1 MSVGAPQDKKILKSF
16 GRFTL
21 RHFLLLTMLP
31 MIILLIGAGVV
42 TFSLS
47 KNVEQH
53 TDTLARNTVTNVLT
67 AQRGAVNLEGL
78 RISLR
83 SLVNAVDPGRAR
95 EAYINAWSLLS
106 ESSLDRHDA
115 TKESML
121 GLLASVQEVWAE
133 RQKYDAERHRIHEYW
148 RTIYADLMTAFALG
162 RPVAIEEMP
171 PIQFNAMEHASY
183 RDFDLAAH
191 QQQVQDF
198 KTMYEMVCS
207 QKPVGSASTRQAFKE
222 RCLEVEK
229 VGRELEGI
237 VLNLT
242 RVKDEFEASVDKMEA
257 KTLALRTEYSA
268 IETTQLIEDIKH
280 INNITDPTLPA
291 VILLGVVI
299 ALMLCVIFLGFYTL
313 LKPLQQ
319 LIHEVHD
326 FMDSDKIPENH
337 PKSWVAEIN
346 ETIHWLMRF
355 CEMTKLDR
363 EEKRH
368 IENQYSQLLTEATT
382 DALTGVANRKALQDL
397 VKKSTGK
404 VQAATGVLM
413 IDIDHFKNI
422 NDTRGHPFGD
432 LILQSL
438 GRQLKHHIRATD
450 LIYRYGGE
458 EFCIV
463 MPDITEDSLVTAAHR
478 LLATV
483 HAISKSNASIL
494 PNGEA
499 KDPLTISIG
508 ISSVT
513 QDFNQKSLTELVA
526 EADKAL
532 YAAKH
537 AGRDCWRV
545 FTEQKSKRTHEDLS
559 DEVNLAQ

>member
-1 MSVGAPQDKKILKSF
+1 
-16 GRFTL
+16 
-21 RHFLLLTMLP
+21 
-31 MIILLIGAGVV
+31 
-42 TFSLS
+42 
-47 KNVEQH
+47 
-53 TDTLARNTVTNVLT
+53 
-67 AQRGAVNLEGL
+67 
-78 RISLR
+78 
-83 SLVNAVDPGRAR
+83 
-95 EAYINAWSLLS
+95 
-106 ESSLDRHDA
+106 
-115 TKESML
+115 
-121 GLLASVQEVWAE
+121 
-133 RQKYDAERHRIHEYW
+133 
-148 RTIYADLMTAFALG
+148 
-162 RPVAIEEMP
+162 
-171 PIQFNAMEHASY
+171 
-183 RDFDLAAH
+183 
-191 QQQVQDF
+191 
-198 KTMYEMVCS
+198 
-207 QKPVGSASTRQAFKE
+207 
-222 RCLEVEK
+222 
-229 VGRELEGI
+229 
-237 VLNLT
+237 
-242 RVKDEFEASVDKMEA
+242 
-257 KTLALRTEYSA
+257 
-268 IETTQLIEDIKH
+268 
-280 INNITDPTLPA
+280 
-291 VILLGVVI
+291 
-299 ALMLCVIFLGFYTL
+299 
-313 LKPLQQ
+313 
-319 LIHEVHD
+319 
-326 FMDSDKIPENH
+326 MDSDKIPENH

-363 EEKRH
+363 EEKRR